1 MRLALLAAA
10 GVLAAAAPAMANEA
24 RLEIHSGVIWN
35 HDSNDATIGAAAGY
49 DYDLNK
55 LAFVG
60 AEVSADK
67 ILAGVYNRVDFG
79 FTGRAGVKIN
89 NSKLY
94 GLAGY
99 STTPCRGCGGCWQFG
114 GGVQQ
119 NLFKNFYGK
128 IEYRHYIGDE
138 TLKADGLTAGFGV
151 KF

>member
-99 STTPCRGCGGCWQFG
+99 STTPAAAAAAAGSSAAAFSRTCSRTSTARS
-114 GGVQQ
+114 
-119 NLFKNFYGK
+119 NIATTSATK
-128 IEYRHYIGDE
+128 RSR
-138 TLKADGLTAGFGV
+138 LTV
-151 KF
+151 